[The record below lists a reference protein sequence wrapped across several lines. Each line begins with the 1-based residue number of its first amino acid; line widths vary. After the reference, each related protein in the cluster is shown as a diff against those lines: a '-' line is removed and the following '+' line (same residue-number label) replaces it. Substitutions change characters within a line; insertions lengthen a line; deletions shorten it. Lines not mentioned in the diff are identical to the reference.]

1 MSNESQD
8 SGEHDEHS
16 VLANAFSDAEDFVTF
31 VIADQLFG
39 IPVLKVQDVLSA
51 YNITRIPLAPPEIA
65 GSLNLRGRIV
75 TAMDVRLRLGLP
87 PKEGRDSMSIVA
99 EHDGEL
105 YSLMVDS
112 VGEVLALKS
121 GDYER
126 NPPTLDPKFRDYSV
140 GIYRL
145 DAKLLV
151 VLDVNRLLDYSRE
164 QAA

>member
-1 MSNESQD
+1 MSSPIEEGALDGSPVID
-8 SGEHDEHS
+8 S
-16 VLANAFSDAEDFVTF
+16 FSDTEDFVTF
-31 VIADQLFG
+31 IIADQLFG
-39 IPVLKVQDVLSA
+39 IPVLKVQDVLSSH
-51 YNITRIPLAPPEIA
+51 NITRIPLAPPEVA

-87 PKEGRDSMSIVA
+87 ARKDKVSMSIVA

-112 VGEVLALKS
+112 VGEVLALK
-121 GDYER
+121 GDAWER
-126 NPPTLDPKFRDYSV
+126 NPGTLDPKFRDYSL

-145 DAKLLV
+145 DGKLLV
-151 VLDVNRLLDYSRE
+151 VLDVNRLLDYDRI